1 MIDYGQFG
9 GQLKNTLHFIVSSEI
24 FRRIYSSAKQQTV
37 RGRTLRGMECSGC
50 DDRLPD
56 MVEDMQKDN
65 RMTKIAWQYTETL
78 PQETMDFLRGIAEDY
93 AKVKHSVYERY
104 SGIASLG
111 HLASIYDIMTQM
123 RHCGLREQLGL
134 PSVYYELAVRDAV
147 TDIKGMWGMLKNK
160 IRTLVSANENLS
172 DEDRLYLRTVL
183 RLDPVYAAILNRVE
197 YPMPEKAAG
206 LAIDT
211 KRLNHLLRRLT
222 RRYLVKPAPSGRA
235 DSFCVSPGGY
245 SYRDGALCLVSRVP
259 RKRIRLPLK
268 DDRTCD
274 RQLRICIRQSDAAI
288 ALPVNRKMRRHEDY
302 QNTIFVHLGYR
313 DMCTLSSGNIYGEGL
328 GELASAK
335 SERLMEKN
343 RERGRMRNSYRKS
356 IAEGDRKKAAD
367 IEVNNLGGIKYDHRK
382 KKEQAQIESYVNAG
396 INRMLEAEK
405 PGTIV
410 ITKPVTIHKKTPGY
424 KPANRKLS
432 ESPQG
437 YVRRRLSQKCQ
448 TNGITLVEISSKGTG
463 NICSACGA
471 EGKRLAEGFVCVSC
485 GFRSSIALNG
495 ARRIE
500 AIYKALDVSKSAS
513 QIPRRK
519 QRGIKLE
526 TPQGA
531 GS

>member
-1 MIDYGQFG
+1 
-9 GQLKNTLHFIVSSEI
+9 
-24 FRRIYSSAKQQTV
+24 
-37 RGRTLRGMECSGC
+37 
-50 DDRLPD
+50 
-56 MVEDMQKDN
+56 MQKEN
-65 RMTKIAWQYTETL
+65 RLTKIAWQYTETL
-78 PQETMDFLRGIAEDY
+78 PQETMDFLRGIAGDY
-93 AKVKHSVYERY
+93 VKVKRGVYERY
-104 SGIASLG
+104 SGIANLG
-111 HLASIYDIMTQM
+111 QLASIYDIMTQM
-123 RHCGLREQLGL
+123 RHCGLREQLGM

-160 IRTLVSANENLS
+160 IRTLISANENLT

-183 RLDPVYAAILNRVE
+183 RLDSTYAAILNRAE

-211 KRLNHLLRRLT
+211 ERLNNLLRRLT
-222 RRYLVKPAPSGRA
+222 RRYLVKPVPSGRA

-259 RKRIRLPLK
+259 RRRIRLPLK

-288 ALPVNRKMRRHEDY
+288 ALPVNMKMRRHGDF
-302 QNTIFVHLGYR
+302 NNIIFVHLGYR
-313 DMCTLSSGNIYGEGL
+313 NMCTLSSGTVYGEEL
-328 GELASAK
+328 GELAAAK

-343 RERGRMRNSYRKS
+343 RERSRMRNSYQKS
-356 IAEGDRKKAAD
+356 LAEGDRKKAAD
-367 IEVNNLGGIKYDHRK
+367 IEANNLGGIKYDRRK
-382 KKEQAQIESYVNAG
+382 SKEQAKMESYINAG
-396 INRMLEAEK
+396 INRMLETEK

-410 ITKPVTIHKKTPGY
+410 TTKPVTIHKKKPGY

-437 YVRRRLSQKCQ
+437 YVRRRLLQKCQ

-471 EGKRLAEGFVCVSC
+471 EGKRLAEGFICENC
-485 GFRSSIALNG
+485 GFQSSTALNG

-500 AIYKALDVSKSAS
+500 QIYRKS
-513 QIPRRK
+513 QTEK
-519 QRGIKLE
+519 KE
-526 TPQGA
+526 
-531 GS
+531 

>member
-111 HLASIYDIMTQM
+111 LLASIYDIMTQM

-160 IRTLVSANENLS
+160 IRTLVSDNENLS

-274 RQLRICIRQSDAAI
+274 RQLRICIRQSDAAV

-424 KPANRKLS
+424 KPANR
-432 ESPQG
+432 
-437 YVRRRLSQKCQ
+437 RLSQKCQ

-531 GS
+531 GY

>member
-1 MIDYGQFG
+1 
-9 GQLKNTLHFIVSSEI
+9 
-24 FRRIYSSAKQQTV
+24 
-37 RGRTLRGMECSGC
+37 
-50 DDRLPD
+50 
-56 MVEDMQKDN
+56 
-65 RMTKIAWQYTETL
+65 
-78 PQETMDFLRGIAEDY
+78 
-93 AKVKHSVYERY
+93 
-104 SGIASLG
+104 
-111 HLASIYDIMTQM
+111 
-123 RHCGLREQLGL
+123 
-134 PSVYYELAVRDAV
+134 
-147 TDIKGMWGMLKNK
+147 
-160 IRTLVSANENLS
+160 
-172 DEDRLYLRTVL
+172 
-183 RLDPVYAAILNRVE
+183 
-197 YPMPEKAAG
+197 MPEKAAG

-211 KRLNHLLRRLT
+211 ERLNNLLRRLT

-274 RQLRICIRQSDAAI
+274 RQLRICIRQSDVAI

-367 IEVNNLGGIKYDHRK
+367 IEANNLGGIKYDHRK
-382 KKEQAQIESYVNAG
+382 KKEQAQIESCVNAG

-410 ITKPVTIHKKTPGY
+410 ITKPVTINKKNPGY
-424 KPANRKLS
+424 KPANRKHS

-437 YVRRRLSQKCQ
+437 YVRRRMLQKCH

-463 NICSACGA
+463 SICSSCGS
-471 EGKRLAEGFVCVSC
+471 EGKRLAEGFICETC
-485 GFRSSIALNG
+485 GFQSSIALNG

-500 AIYKALDVSKSAS
+500 QIYRKS
-513 QIPRRK
+513 QEGKR
-519 QRGIKLE
+519 E
-526 TPQGA
+526 
-531 GS
+531 